1 MYKLVMISCVLVMV
15 AGWPQM
21 FATNTF
27 KVGIEYQNSLP
38 MGGGSERYRHRNNL
52 DPFYV
57 TVTASAKNGY
67 VITYLEVET
76 TTDITGEV
84 EFDLVQGQTG
94 SKTMVFQLISN
105 QTDFLKYNYLV
116 YGIREEEYK
125 KLHNIITIQMRNSS
139 AQLLFHNCFMIIV
152 LITIKI
158 RSSYDSNL
166 AAGRFFT
173 RPMPE
178 NVSHPIIVSWKCVYN
193 TQYRKLRQRD
203 SESWG
208 DI

>member
-1 MYKLVMISCVLVMV
+1 MYNLVMISCILVTV

-57 TVTASAKNGY
+57 TVTANAKKGY
-67 VITYLEVET
+67 VITYLEVQT
-76 TTDITGEV
+76 TIDITGEV

-105 QTDFLKYNYLV
+105 QTDFLKYNYV
-116 YGIREEEYK
+116 AFGIREEEYK
-125 KLHNIITIQMRNSS
+125 KLNNIITLQMRNSS
-139 AQLLFHNCFMIIV
+139 GRLLFHNCFMIFIF
-152 LITIKI
+152 IAINI
-158 RSSYDSNL
+158 RYIL
-166 AAGRFFT
+166 
-173 RPMPE
+173 
-178 NVSHPIIVSWKCVYN
+178 
-193 TQYRKLRQRD
+193 L
-203 SESWG
+203 
-208 DI
+208 